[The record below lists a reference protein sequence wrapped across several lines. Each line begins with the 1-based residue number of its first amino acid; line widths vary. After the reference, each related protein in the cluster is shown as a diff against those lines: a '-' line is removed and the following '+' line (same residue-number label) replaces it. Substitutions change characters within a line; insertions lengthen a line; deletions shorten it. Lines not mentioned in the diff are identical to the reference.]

1 MVEYSTKYDVR
12 PHVIYSLLT
21 GNHTFRVPNFQRD
34 YVWGTKEKDTAKDR
48 QVNAFFDDIYE
59 ASKQGDNYYI
69 GSIITYMENDEH
81 FLVDGQQRL
90 TTLMILFAAFRDF
103 QLNTP
108 GIEEE
113 KYPVSN
119 PYLKFEQKL
128 PGSQKMVHK
137 LAIANTAGS
146 EFLKDL
152 INGFSIEDIDVRVG
166 SEQMYEAYN
175 FCKIFF
181 ENLGNKE
188 ATAFIDYILKNVEL
202 SWIVAS
208 DMQSAFVVFERMNDR
223 GKDLLVSDKFK
234 YLLFAQSDEDLG
246 AQSSEINQVWEGMK
260 KTLQKAENTKKD
272 PKFERFLSYF
282 MVSRFLEDKW
292 LGASQLY
299 SYINNKKTMEAIGL
313 TKPKEFLKMMEKDLE
328 LHANFLN
335 GLNNDG
341 TSNKNLQTIKSYAS
355 DVRQHIPMLIAA
367 HAGGVSKS
375 EFDTLTA
382 GLERL
387 VFALK
392 ISGAQWNVVNTLV
405 PKWCTVLRNKEMSIE
420 KFIAVAV
427 DPEIVKRVD
436 AINTNL
442 TMTSNLNTTLIKYVL
457 EKTNEII
464 CTEAGEPISTTM
476 VIGRKNSHTIE
487 HILPINF
494 PDSAIH
500 PKSDRIST
508 EKLLWRLGNLTLL
521 ERVSN
526 SKLQD
531 NDVKT
536 KYEMGGYI
544 ESNIVLSNILR
555 KEGFSGPM
563 GKKHK
568 EVVQRFSIK
577 PIKLEQDT
585 YWTEKQIAARE
596 TMYFKVLSEFFGTEL
611 KPVT

>member
-1 MVEYSTKYDVR
+1 
-12 PHVIYSLLT
+12 
-21 GNHTFRVPNFQRD
+21 
-34 YVWGTKEKDTAKDR
+34 
-48 QVNAFFDDIYE
+48 
-59 ASKQGDNYYI
+59 
-69 GSIITYMENDEH
+69 
-81 FLVDGQQRL
+81 
-90 TTLMILFAAFRDF
+90 
-103 QLNTP
+103 
-108 GIEEE
+108 
-113 KYPVSN
+113 
-119 PYLKFEQKL
+119 
-128 PGSQKMVHK
+128 
-137 LAIANTAGS
+137 
-146 EFLKDL
+146 
-152 INGFSIEDIDVRVG
+152 
-166 SEQMYEAYN
+166 
-175 FCKIFF
+175 
-181 ENLGNKE
+181 
-188 ATAFIDYILKNVEL
+188 
-202 SWIVAS
+202 
-208 DMQSAFVVFERMNDR
+208 
-223 GKDLLVSDKFK
+223 
-234 YLLFAQSDEDLG
+234 
-246 AQSSEINQVWEGMK
+246 
-260 KTLQKAENTKKD
+260 
-272 PKFERFLSYF
+272 
-282 MVSRFLEDKW
+282 
-292 LGASQLY
+292 
-299 SYINNKKTMEAIGL
+299 
-313 TKPKEFLKMMEKDLE
+313 MMEKDLE